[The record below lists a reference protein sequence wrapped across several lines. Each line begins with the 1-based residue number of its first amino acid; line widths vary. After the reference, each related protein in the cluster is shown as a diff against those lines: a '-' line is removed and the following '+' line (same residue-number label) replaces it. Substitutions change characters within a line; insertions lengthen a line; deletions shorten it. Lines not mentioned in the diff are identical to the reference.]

1 MENVKTSLRRTFR
14 QAAPRH
20 AKRDFLHSPSSRSS
34 KSLILKIIA
43 AILILFLGFIA
54 FRMITMEADVQLI
67 TIWDSPDGVSLNS
80 VGSALS
86 NNQWAAA
93 VDGRVVA
100 SGTDTKVQPTAS
112 TTKMILALAVMEKK
126 PFEKGSNGETI
137 TITQEMYDRYA
148 WYIANNGSNTK
159 VTIGEEISEKEALV
173 SVMLASSNN
182 MADSLA
188 IWAFGSIE
196 EYQKYA
202 TEMLSRLEVS
212 NTTLGTKD
220 ASGYDESTTSTPEDL
235 AKIAYYV
242 LKNPVLAEI
251 VGLKTA
257 IVPVAGEIPNTNKLL
272 GQSEIIGVKTG
283 YIGESS
289 GYCIV
294 SGYLEGNHIITVSL
308 LGSTTRERS
317 FSGNLAVVEDMQ
329 EVLKPVKLVSSGE
342 EVGYYESWWTGKVPI
357 TSTSD
362 FSEINYH
369 SASISAEILVNAL
382 EIKIDNNTYK
392 IELNVPDF
400 SRKPNLIQRF
410 LHVFGWEAK

>member
-1 MENVKTSLRRTFR
+1 MGNVNGKTV
-14 QAAPRH
+14 
-20 AKRDFLHSPSSRSS
+20 
-34 KSLILKIIA
+34 LKIILGV
-43 AILILFLGFIA
+43 LILFLGFVA
-54 FRMITMEADVQLI
+54 FRMVTMEVDVNLVTTYQV
-67 TIWDSPDGVSLNS
+67 PEGVSLES
-80 VGSALS
+80 VGNTLS

-93 VDGRVVA
+93 VDGRVVT
-100 SGTDTKVQPTAS
+100 SGSDTKVQPTAS
-112 TTKMILALAVMEKK
+112 TTKMILALAIMEKK
-126 PFEKGSNGETI
+126 PFEKDSDGETI

-159 VTIGEEISEKEALV
+159 VAIGEEIPERDALI

-188 IWAFGSIE
+188 IWAFGSIL

-220 ASGYDESTTSTPEDL
+220 ASGYDESTTSSPEDL

-257 IVPVAGEIPNTNKLL
+257 KVPVAGEISNTNKLL
-272 GQSEIIGVKTG
+272 GQSGIVGVKTG
-283 YIGESS
+283 YIGEPS

-294 SGYLEGNHIITVSL
+294 SGYLEGEHIITVSM
-308 LGSTTRERS
+308 LGSASRERS

-342 EVGYYESWWTGKVPI
+342 EVGYYESWWTGKVPV

-369 SASISAEILVNAL
+369 SALISAEILVNAL

-392 IELNVPDF
+392 VELNVPDF